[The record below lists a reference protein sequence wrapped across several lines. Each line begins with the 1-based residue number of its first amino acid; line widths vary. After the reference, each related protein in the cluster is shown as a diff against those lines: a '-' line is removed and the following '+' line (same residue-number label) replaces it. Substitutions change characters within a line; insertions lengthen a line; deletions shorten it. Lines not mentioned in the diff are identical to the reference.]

1 MPPPPR
7 RSRDDQRPRDRRDRA
22 PIPYGNPRYDA
33 APGRGAARD
42 DQRPPDRRGAAPKF
56 ALTNTGGETTIAGDP
71 RVAEA
76 LAHALD
82 TDDEPRD
89 RLTHGFHSY
98 PARMHWCTAARVLEA
113 LDLDGARV
121 LDPFC
126 GSGTVLIEARVRG
139 LETMGVDLNP
149 LAVRLARVK
158 SDPLTLPQREQL
170 ADLGTLLREA
180 SEERVRARENV
191 RAELPLSE
199 LQWYE
204 PHVLKEM
211 AGLLMSIRE
220 VEDPQLREVLTLVF
234 SSLVVKFSRQRSDT
248 SEELFERRIRK
259 GLVSEFF
266 ERKTFEVCERLH
278 ELESVARGPQPHV
291 IQGDAHWLRDEV
303 ARGSVDLVF
312 TSPPYGG
319 TYDYAAHHARRFA
332 WLGIKAPGLAERELG
347 ARRRGLSP
355 EAFSRELYLALRS
368 MRQVLSRDG
377 WLVLLMGDGQH
388 GDERVPADGLVE
400 QLADDAGFEPVAIA
414 SQGRPDYR
422 GHAPRQEHLM
432 ALRAV

>member
-1 MPPPPR
+1 M
-7 RSRDDQRPRDRRDRA
+7 
-22 PIPYGNPRYDA
+22 
-33 APGRGAARD
+33 AR
-42 DQRPPDRRGAAPKF
+42 
-56 ALTNTGGETTIAGDP
+56 
-71 RVAEA
+71 
-76 LAHALD
+76 
-82 TDDEPRD
+82 
-89 RLTHGFHSY
+89 
-98 PARMHWCTAARVLEA
+98 
-113 LDLDGARV
+113 
-121 LDPFC
+121 
-126 GSGTVLIEARVRG
+126 
-139 LETMGVDLNP
+139 
-149 LAVRLARVK
+149 
-158 SDPLTLPQREQL
+158 
-170 ADLGTLLREA
+170 
-180 SEERVRARENV
+180 
-191 RAELPLSE
+191 
-199 LQWYE
+199 
-204 PHVLKEM
+204 
-211 AGLLMSIRE
+211 LLMSNRE
-220 VEDPQLREVLTLVF
+220 VENPQLREVLTLVF

-259 GLVSEFF
+259 GLVSELF